1 MNPTAAGPRPPAVV
15 ANFLRAK
22 LETYKKAII
31 YSLIIGTLSLSPTLY
46 MLEVY
51 DRVINS
57 RSMITLVM
65 LTVLVVGSYIVME
78 LLELVRHDFL
88 QRVAIEFDRKFR
100 TRLFDIAFEANVK
113 RMPGGTIQGFNDLK
127 TIREFIPS
135 GAVIAMFD
143 APMALV
149 FLIIV
154 FIVSPWLGVLAMVG
168 AMVQVYIAFQTEQKT
183 MPVLTEANRG
193 AIDAQNYASGT
204 LRNAQVIEAMG
215 MMGNIHMRW
224 MAKQRKFLQLQANAS
239 DTAGANNAISKLIQT
254 LQSSLLL
261 GAACW
266 LTIKGEMLGGGGMMM
281 VASILGGKVL
291 QPLAQLVAQWRLV
304 VNARDAYQ
312 RLENLLSFFPPK
324 APSMPLPA
332 PKGLLTVEGV
342 IASAPSSQIPILRGV
357 SFAVMPGECVMIIGP
372 SACGKTTLARLIMGL
387 WPTLQGK
394 VRLDGADVFNW
405 NKDELGPHL
414 GYLPQTVELFD
425 GTLAENVARFG
436 DVDMDEVKRVII
448 QVGLEDM
455 VNTLSDG
462 LNTRIG
468 DEGSILSGGQR
479 QRVALARAIYGKP
492 KLVVLDEPNSN
503 LDEAGE
509 EALMKTL
516 ASLKAQGASLLVI
529 THRTSVLPQSDKLL
543 MLREGQVVMFGP
555 RDEVLAA
562 LQKAQAESQGLPAPA
577 QPQAQQQAPIAR
589 PAPSAPS
596 PMAGKPEA
604 PQNMSVNT
612 SAKTATYTT
621 APVPSLS
628 TLTQANAAGKKPT
641 SGGQS

>member
-1 MNPTAAGPRPPAVV
+1 MNPMAVGPRGPRVV
-15 ANFLRAK
+15 AKFLRDQT
-22 LETYKKAII
+22 ETYKRAIL
-31 YSLIIGTLSLSPTLY
+31 YSLIIGTLSLAPTVY

-65 LTVLVVGSYIVME
+65 LTVLVIGSYVMME
-78 LLELVRHDFL
+78 LLELVRQDFFQQL
-88 QRVAIEFDRKFR
+88 ALTFDRTFR
-100 TRLFDIAFEANVK
+100 GRLFDVAFEANVK
-113 RMPGGTIQGFNDLK
+113 RIPGGTIQGFNDLK
-127 TIREFIPS
+127 TLREFLPS
-135 GAVIAMFD
+135 GAIMAMLD

-154 FIVSPWLGVLAMVG
+154 FIVSPWLGVLAMIG
-168 AMVQVYIAFQTEQKT
+168 AMVQVYIAYLTEQKT

-193 AIDAQNYASGT
+193 AIDAQNYANGT

-215 MMGNIHMRW
+215 MMGNIHSKW
-224 MAKQRKFLQLQANAS
+224 MVKQRRFLQLQAVAS

-312 RLENLLSFFPPK
+312 RLEDLLSYFPPK
-324 APSMPLPA
+324 TDSMPLPA
-332 PKGLLTVEGV
+332 PKGVLTVEGV
-342 IASAPSSQIPILRGV
+342 IASAPMSQNPILKGV
-357 SFAVMPGECVMIIGP
+357 SFAVMPGETVMIIGP
-372 SACGKTTLARLIMGL
+372 SASGKTTLARLIMGL
-387 WPTLQGK
+387 WPALQGK

-436 DVDMDEVKRVII
+436 EVDMNEVQRVID
-448 QVGLEDM
+448 QVGLRDM
-455 VNTLSDG
+455 VNALPQG
-462 LNTRIG
+462 LQTRIG

-509 EALMKTL
+509 AALMNTL
-516 ASLKAQGASLLVI
+516 ESLRAQGASVLVI
-529 THRTSVLPQSDKLL
+529 THRTSVLPQANKLL

-562 LQKAQAESQGLPAPA
+562 LQKAQAEQQGLPAPGA
-577 QPQAQQQAPIAR
+577 APANAPVAAAAR
-589 PAPSAPS
+589 PVAARTP
-596 PMAGKPEA
+596 
-604 PQNMSVNT
+604 
-612 SAKTATYTT
+612 TYTT
-621 APVPSLS
+621 APVPSMAAMA
-628 TLTQANAAGKKPT
+628 QARATPKT
-641 SGGQS
+641 GGQS

>member
-1 MNPTAAGPRPPAVV
+1 MNANTAGARSPKVV
-15 ANFLRAK
+15 AKYLR
-22 LETYKKAII
+22 EQIDTYRRAIL
-31 YSLIIGTLSLSPTLY
+31 YSLMIGTLSLAPTVY

-57 RSMITLVM
+57 RSMVTLIM
-65 LTVLVVGSYIVME
+65 LTVLVIGSYVMME
-78 LLELVRHDFL
+78 LLELVRHDFFQQL
-88 QRVAIEFDRKFR
+88 ALNFDRHFR
-100 TRLFDIAFEANVK
+100 RRLFDIAFEANVK
-113 RMPGGTIQGFNDLK
+113 RIPGGTIQGFNDLK
-127 TIREFIPS
+127 TLREFLPS
-135 GAVIAMFD
+135 GAIMAMLD

-154 FIVSPWLGVLAMVG
+154 FIVSPWLGVMAMLG
-168 AMVQVYIAFQTEQKT
+168 AMVQVYIAYNTEQKT

-193 AIDAQNYASGT
+193 AIDAQNYANGT

-215 MMGNIHMRW
+215 MMGNIHAKW
-224 MAKQRKFLQLQANAS
+224 MVKQRKFLQLQANAS

-312 RLENLLSFFPPK
+312 RLEDLLSFFPPK
-324 APSMPLPA
+324 GESMPLPA
-332 PKGLLTVEGV
+332 PKGVLTVEGV
-342 IASAPSSQIPILRGV
+342 IASAPMSQIPILRGV
-357 SFAVMPGECVMIIGP
+357 SFAVTPGETVMIIGP
-372 SACGKTTLARLIMGL
+372 SASGKTTLARLIMGL
-387 WPTLQGK
+387 WPALQGK

-414 GYLPQTVELFD
+414 GYLSQTVELFD
-425 GTLAENVARFG
+425 GTLAENIARFG
-436 DVDMDEVKRVII
+436 EVDMQEVQRVID
-448 QVGLEDM
+448 QVGLREM
-455 VNTLSDG
+455 TNALPQG
-462 LNTRIG
+462 LQTRIG
-468 DEGSILSGGQR
+468 EEGSILSGGQR
-479 QRVALARAIYGKP
+479 QRVALARAIYGHP

-516 ASLKAQGASLLVI
+516 ASLKAQGASVLVI
-529 THRTSVLPQSDKLL
+529 THRTSVLPQADKLL

-562 LQKAQAESQGLPAPA
+562 LQKAQAEQQGLVAPGA
-577 QPQAQQQAPIAR
+577 AGAPGA
-589 PAPSAPS
+589 AAASAPRS
-596 PMAGKPEA
+596 GA
-604 PQNMSVNT
+604 PGT
-612 SAKTATYTT
+612 ASATTTRTPTFTT
-621 APVPSLS
+621 APVPSM
-628 TLTQANAAGKKPT
+628 AAMAARPVTKP
-641 SGGQS
+641 GGQS